1 MNCFVCEDAV
11 NKAKY
16 TQCSYA
22 ANAEPVNQ
30 YAGSSIRY
38 SLPVKAPA
46 NFRQKRSP
54 KKGRYSEDPYFL
66 VAERNRKYFDD
77 LDKEQEAEESARQK
91 DFHYTPFDDGEYES
105 YSESQSAEL
114 LKQPGACHKVER
126 DGSVCTVCKDPKSG
140 GNFEQ
145 CSYSSAPKEQKYA
158 YVAEKKYDSEDD
170 APEETKVVT
179 KEASG
184 GEDTQKASP
193 SEQIFLSVAP
203 PQKFTSA
210 TKSQIFPELTAAG
223 SSINAKSEEVDDDD
237 DDEGEESKKNEKQ
250 DYYNL
255 NPSYYGYGD
264 LKKNRKLVD
273 DDPYDVPEHFA
284 ASINKEKKAGYDD
297 DHYDEYHYKL
307 FPELSEAEAEARNE
321 EQTADNAQKPQDVE
335 EVSNFHLTQWFELTL
350 LFLKKKLSQLSLC
363 GKLQAF
369 LKCFKTLFN

>member
-1 MNCFVCEDAV
+1 MKLADCRKIEGPENAENMNCFVCEDAV

-30 YAGSSIRY
+30 YAGSSVRY
-38 SLPVKAPA
+38 SSVKAPA
-46 NFRQKRSP
+46 NFRPKRSP

-184 GEDTQKASP
+184 GDDTQKAAP
-193 SEQIFLSVAP
+193 SEQVFLTVAAP
-203 PQKFTSA
+203 ENKFTSA
-210 TKSQIFPELTAAG
+210 TKSKIFKDPIPELTAAG
-223 SSINAKSEEVDDDD
+223 SSIDAKSNEDD
-237 DDEGEESKKNEKQ
+237 DDESEVDESDESESNKKEKQ
-250 DYYNL
+250 ISDDYNYGL
-255 NPSYYGYGD
+255 SPSYAYGYGD

-335 EVSNFHLTQWFELTL
+335 EVTKSSL
-350 LFLKKKLSQLSLC
+350 LL
-363 GKLQAF
+363 
-369 LKCFKTLFN
+369 